1 MSHVP
6 ALPDKRGFLYSFKAW
21 GTPYWQVIH
30 AVTFLYPEENPSDD
44 DKERI
49 RVFIALVPFILPCP
63 LCGMHFIET
72 VEKSPL
78 SDEVLA
84 SRDALSRWMVDVH
97 NNTNRRLGKM
107 EVPYELAKQFYMDD
121 SQTVLRP
128 TAPESVESSRASIIP
143 WRWLVIGLVVAMLI
157 TIVTLGW
164 KVHCKKNL

>member
-1 MSHVP
+1 MSHAPP

-30 AVTFLYPEENPSDD
+30 AVTFLYPVENPTED

-49 RVFIALVPFILPCP
+49 RVFIALVPFLLPCP

-84 SRDALSRWMVDVH
+84 SRDALSRWMVEVH
-97 NNTNRRLGKM
+97 NNTNRRLGKT
-107 EVPYELAKQFYMDD
+107 EVPYELVKQFYMDD
-121 SQTVLRP
+121 SKTVLRP
-128 TAPESVESSRASIIP
+128 QDTPPELPRASAIP
-143 WRWLVIGLVVAMLI
+143 WRWLLVALVIAMLI
-157 TIVTLGW
+157 TILVLGW